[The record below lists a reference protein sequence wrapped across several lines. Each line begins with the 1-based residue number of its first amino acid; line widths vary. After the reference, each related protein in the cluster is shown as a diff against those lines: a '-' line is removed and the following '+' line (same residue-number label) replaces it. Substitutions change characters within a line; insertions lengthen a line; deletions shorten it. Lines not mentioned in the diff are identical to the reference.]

1 MEAFMNIAKKIL
13 IETIE
18 KSNISDELF
27 QNLTDNALRE
37 IQNVLI
43 NYNNDDTEIIDM
55 LTYDIEEIVTI
66 MNKYGFNCG
75 KCHDF

>member
-1 MEAFMNIAKKIL
+1 MNIAKKIL

-27 QNLTDNALRE
+27 QNLTDNALKE

-43 NYNNDDTEIIDM
+43 NYNNDDFEC
-55 LTYDIEEIVTI
+55 IEEIVTI